1 MSRQED
7 GVLEACCG
15 VQEFRRRVDRRM
27 EYWRPAV
34 GCRSLGGE

>member
-7 GVLEACCG
+7 GVLENCCG
-15 VQEFRRRVDRRM
+15 VQEFGRWVDRRV

-34 GCRSLGGE
+34 GCMRLAGE